1 MRDSWNLVERVGQG
15 IAQRDAGYNASGVSF
30 KQVISFGSYRL
41 DPLSGRL
48 LHRSTPV
55 PLRLKAFAVLAYLA
69 IMRCIVPE
77 GRRAGRRAARWAGR
91 RQITLLKAGR

>member
-1 MRDSWNLVERVGQG
+1 
-15 IAQRDAGYNASGVSF
+15 VSF

-55 PLRLKAFAVLAYLA
+55 PLKAFAVLAYLA